1 MKVFLKKKTKPEIN
15 VTPLID
21 VVFLLLVFF
30 MLAAEFTL
38 FNSLNITLPNET
50 RSNTGISD
58 KSLLVIEFLEK
69 DILKINDIFTNKNG
83 LIDTISKMNK
93 YDYTLIITN
102 NGTEVSSLI
111 NIIDD
116 LKSLG
121 INDFRIESKL

>member
-121 INDFRIESKL
+121 INNFRIESKL

>member
-1 MKVFLKKKTKPEIN
+1 
-15 VTPLID
+15 
-21 VVFLLLVFF
+21 

-121 INDFRIESKL
+121 INNFRIESKL